1 METVA
6 IRELSGDLIAGATA
20 QGQVLGIT
28 NKGALVG
35 VLVPLTGEVVQR
47 MANRDA
53 ADIRE
58 NARQADADLAS
69 AQPMRLLS
77 DLLQGGGPAGH
88 RAGPARVSIR
98 ELSGARLEEA
108 ARDGRA
114 LLVSSGRV
122 TLALLIPITP
132 SWLERLV
139 EGAISQFIDGD
150 SPDSG
155 GRLGEV
161 VGVSPQ
167 SAIFPSAV
175 PTATSAV
182 GMVTPKG
189 EVPPPQA
196 SLGREILLQRAIGI
210 RIIADPADGQSR
222 LQGVVTDMLAHEEGR
237 RLERGL
243 ENMDEGHVFA
253 AILSLID
260 DLRAYIAP
268 EERLI
273 GVGLEI
279 GGHVHDG
286 RIIYSANANWGDF
299 PLADRLNAVLGL
311 PVVLE
316 NDGDALAIL
325 ERRFDGVPEDN
336 LAVILLTYVGIGC
349 GLVIDGHVFRGTTG
363 MAGEIGHIPLAS
375 GNGDSLGCR
384 CGNHDCLECAATPRA
399 IDEALKESGFKGGYR
414 AALQAVTSRDDVR
427 QRFEVAGAALGRG
440 AATVINLLNPSA
452 IVFYGPPELLGASRE
467 FRIGTDP
474 RSEANAHP
482 YAAAMVE
489 AIRNNSFSTG
499 ASDCR
504 FIIRKSIDDHS
515 ARAAAAC
522 LINRIL
528 PTSQLLRSRPVMVH
542 AGQVDNASGVTMRTL
557 GLGPSAG
564 LQMESAGGSA
574 T

>member
-1 METVA
+1 
-6 IRELSGDLIAGATA
+6 
-20 QGQVLGIT
+20 
-28 NKGALVG
+28 
-35 VLVPLTGEVVQR
+35 
-47 MANRDA
+47 
-53 ADIRE
+53 
-58 NARQADADLAS
+58 
-69 AQPMRLLS
+69 
-77 DLLQGGGPAGH
+77 
-88 RAGPARVSIR
+88 VSIR

-108 ARDGRA
+108 ARDGQA

-139 EGAISQFIDGD
+139 EGAVSRFIDGD
-150 SPDSG
+150 SPNG
-155 GRLGEV
+155 AGRPDREV
-161 VGVSPQ
+161 GDFPQ
-167 SAIFPSAV
+167 DAVFPSAGQS
-175 PTATSAV
+175 PASAV

-189 EVPPPQA
+189 EVPPQQA

-210 RIIADPADGQSR
+210 RIIADPADSQSR
-222 LQGVVTDMLAHEEGR
+222 LQGVVTDMLAQVVGR
-237 RLERGL
+237 PLEREL
-243 ENMDEGHVFA
+243 KNMDEGHVFA

-260 DLRAYIAP
+260 DLRAYIAL

-286 RIIYSANANWGDF
+286 RVIYSANAHWGGF

-336 LAVILLTYVGIGC
+336 LAVILLTYVGVGC
-349 GLVIDGHVFRGTTG
+349 GLVVDGHVFRGSTG

-375 GNGDSLGCR
+375 GNGDSLCR
-384 CGNHDCLECAATPRA
+384 CNNHDCLECAATPRA
-399 IDEALKESGFKGGYR
+399 IDEALRESGFEGGYR
-414 AALQAVTSRDDVR
+414 AALHAITSRDDVR
-427 QRFEVAGAALGRG
+427 ERFEVAGAALGRG

-467 FRIGTDP
+467 FRMGTDP
-474 RSEANAHP
+474 RSEGNAHP
-482 YAAAMVE
+482 YVAAMVE
-489 AIRNNSFSTG
+489 AIRNHSFSTG

-504 FIIRKSIDDHS
+504 FIIRRSIDDHS

-522 LINRIL
+522 LINRVL
-528 PTSQLLRSRPVMVH
+528 PTSQLLRGRPVMVH
-542 AGQVDNASGVTMRTL
+542 AEQ
-557 GLGPSAG
+557 
-564 LQMESAGGSA
+564 
-574 T
+574 